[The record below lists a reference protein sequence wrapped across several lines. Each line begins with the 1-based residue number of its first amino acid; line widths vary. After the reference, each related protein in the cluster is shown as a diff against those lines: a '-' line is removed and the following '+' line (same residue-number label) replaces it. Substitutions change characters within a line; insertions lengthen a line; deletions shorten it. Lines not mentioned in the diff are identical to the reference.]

1 MWSIRKVGAVRSSG
15 RATAIRVYPELRRA
29 SIFVR
34 PASGS
39 ARFHSHPPIANF
51 AKLNRQTP
59 EVERLASH
67 RKQTPA
73 ICSNRQ
79 KIQFCFD
86 ENQPFKSFLSGAGIA
101 CMQTVNAFLTG
112 LPRATFAKGSGS
124 HSKMDV
130 PRSKQT
136 SRTYLTETRIAR
148 LLARAAAAA
157 MLPFLLLHP
166 V

>member
-1 MWSIRKVGAVRSSG
+1 MWRIRKVGAVGSSG

-39 ARFHSHPPIANF
+39 ARFHSHPPIAKSP
-51 AKLNRQTP
+51 KLNRQTP
-59 EVERLASH
+59 EEERLASH

-86 ENQPFKSFLSGAGIA
+86 ENPPLNAFLSGTA
-101 CMQTVNAFLTG
+101 
-112 LPRATFAKGSGS
+112 S
-124 HSKMDV
+124 H
-130 PRSKQT
+130 
-136 SRTYLTETRIAR
+136 I
-148 LLARAAAAA
+148 
-157 MLPFLLLHP
+157 
-166 V
+166 

>member
-1 MWSIRKVGAVRSSG
+1 MWSIGKVGAVGSSG
-15 RATAIRVYPELRRA
+15 PTGIRTPI
-29 SIFVR
+29 SVR

-79 KIQFCFD
+79 KINFSPD
-86 ENQPFKSFLSGAGIA
+86 ENQPFNFG
-101 CMQTVNAFLTG
+101 
-112 LPRATFAKGSGS
+112 
-124 HSKMDV
+124 
-130 PRSKQT
+130 
-136 SRTYLTETRIAR
+136 RTKRPSVKWNL
-148 LLARAAAAA
+148 AAAA
-157 MLPFLLLHP
+157 LPFLLLHP
-166 V
+166 LASFAAAPPIHRQAAAPVLAPTVCEITAHPL